1 MTDPAERLAALA
13 ARRAEASAGAAPA
26 APAVPAGTNST
37 GPSKRP
43 LAQSAANN
51 ARVVVGVLAC
61 AGFAGI
67 AASMGPLVLRPEGSV
82 ALSAPVVDLA
92 TTSSPVSAAPLAA
105 PAVTIVPNY
114 VYVDANGNPLSQ
126 DQVAALLTPTTAA
139 PIVTVPAASADP
151 APAATA
157 APAPPPTAAPA
168 TTAAPAPPPTAVPA
182 TTVAPATTAAPAP
195 PPTAAPAPP
204 TTAASG

>member
-26 APAVPAGTNST
+26 PAAPAGTNST

-51 ARVVVGVLAC
+51 ARVVVGVLAG

-139 PIVTVPAASADP
+139 PIVPVPAASADP

-157 APAPPPTAAPA
+157 APAPAATAAPA
-168 TTAAPAPPPTAVPA
+168 TTAAPAPAATA
-182 TTVAPATTAAPAP
+182 APATTAAPAP